1 MKFEFKPT
9 ESIPSFREYLSFF
22 NRILPSVRIYKKT
35 ISPIA
40 ILSVFY
46 FSALSLSQFPD
57 IFIYIVIITI
67 IVILFYYLLF
77 LLIFKVFKTKRN
89 KVLKN
94 TPLFCDLE
102 STFFFT
108 IEDDYLIRE
117 NEFSTIK
124 LHLSNIEA
132 IILLKDGLVLSIAS
146 GNNSIFIPT
155 SVLPVSLEEFISLIK
170 EKNPSLIVFEE
181 FNRLKKLKK
190 KIYISFLLMLILTF
204 ITSFFIGKYNFK
216 RYDLILTSDL
226 IKQNSTNFA
235 SGDNSSYI
243 YENPTL
249 GFSLALPGT
258 WEGKVGIEEKSDRV
272 NVYYLANGKQSHDT
286 TLLFSIRG
294 LDVFFNTIDFY
305 IIKNEGLYLFV
316 GPAKIGLKRGSKEL
330 LDYEELYND
339 IKNIKLYRNT
349 YHQG

>member
-9 ESIPSFREYLSFF
+9 DNIKDFREYLSFF
-22 NRILPSVRIYKKT
+22 NRILSSVIIYKKA
-35 ISPIA
+35 IYPIA

-46 FSALSLSQFPD
+46 FATLSLSQFYD
-57 IFIYIVIITI
+57 IFIYIVIITMV
-67 IVILFYYLLF
+67 VILIYYLLF
-77 LLIFKVFKTKRN
+77 LLAFKVFKNKKN

-94 TPLFCDLE
+94 TALFCDLE

-108 IEDDYLIRE
+108 IEDNYLIRE

-124 LHLSNIEA
+124 LHLSNIES
-132 IILLKDGLVLSIAS
+132 IILLKNGLVLSIAK
-146 GNNSIFIPT
+146 GNNSIFIPIA
-155 SVLPVSLEEFISLIK
+155 VLPVSLKEFISLIK
-170 EKNPSLIVFEE
+170 DINPSLMVFEE
-181 FNRLKKLKK
+181 FTRLKKLKK
-190 KIYISFLLMLILTF
+190 KTYISFALMLILTF
-204 ITSFFIGKYNFK
+204 VTSFFIGKYNFK

-249 GFSLALPGT
+249 GFSLALPGK

-272 NVYYLANGKQSHDT
+272 NIYYLANGKQSHDT
-286 TLLFSIRG
+286 TLLFSVRG

-305 IIKNEGLYLFV
+305 IIKSEGLYLFV
-316 GPAKIGLKRGSKEL
+316 GPTKIGLKRGSKKL
-330 LDYEELYND
+330 LEYQELYND